1 MLKKQ
6 RKRLAREKALL
17 LKLQQS
23 ASIICSLLGSNNT
36 TCKSLQRQVNNQL
49 VKVNKIKKSLKTI
62 MIETKKVKGKIQT
75 LKPKINKTKKELRTA
90 KLRVTRVCKSY
101 P

>member
-1 MLKKQ
+1 MG
-6 RKRLAREKALL
+6 REKALL

-23 ASIICSLLGSNNT
+23 TSIICSLLGSNNT

-49 VKVNKIKKSLKTI
+49 VKVNKTKKSLKTI

>member
-1 MLKKQ
+1 
-6 RKRLAREKALL
+6 
-17 LKLQQS
+17 
-23 ASIICSLLGSNNT
+23 
-36 TCKSLQRQVNNQL
+36 
-49 VKVNKIKKSLKTI
+49 